1 MCENNPEQKWFD
13 KNIVVN
19 SKLFFKKRGKIV
31 FFRVLNV
38 SRARDRRLLN
48 DG

>member
-1 MCENNPEQKWFD
+1 MCENNPEQKSFD
-13 KNIVVN
+13 KNIV
-19 SKLFFKKRGKIV
+19 KLFFKQRGKIV